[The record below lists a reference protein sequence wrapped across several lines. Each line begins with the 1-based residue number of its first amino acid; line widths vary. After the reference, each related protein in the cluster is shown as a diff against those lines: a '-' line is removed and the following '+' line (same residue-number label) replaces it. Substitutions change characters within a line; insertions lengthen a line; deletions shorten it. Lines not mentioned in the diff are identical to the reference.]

1 MIFERVESK
10 NHLYEAIL
18 VAFLDD
24 TLLIN
29 KYHVNIGSLVECVN
43 DTYRKI
49 MDADNIYPLEW
60 YVVHDGIE
68 TIGYCITSKTYSFLY
83 SFGINIKHRTSEN
96 MINWFE
102 NVKGLFIGSF
112 TCGLWAKNDRA
123 IDYLVRNG
131 MNVYDRN
138 ELEIHLKYN

>member
-1 MIFERVESK
+1 MIFEKVESK
-10 NHLYEAIL
+10 SHLYEAII

-24 TLLIN
+24 KLLIN
-29 KYHVNIGSLVECVN
+29 KYHVNVGSFVECVN
-43 DTYRKI
+43 DTYLKI
-49 MDADNIYPLEW
+49 IDADKEYPLEW
-60 YVVHDGIE
+60 YVINDGIE

-83 SFGINIKHRTSEN
+83 SFGINIKHRTKEN
-96 MINWFE
+96 MVNWFE
-102 NVKGLFIGSF
+102 NVKKLFIGGF

>member
-1 MIFERVESK
+1 MIFEKIESK
-10 NHLYEAIL
+10 SHLYEAIL

-24 TLLIN
+24 TLLLN
-29 KYHVNIGSLVECVN
+29 KYHVNKGSLVECVN
-43 DTYRKI
+43 DTYLKI
-49 MDADNIYPLEW
+49 IDADEEYPLEW
-60 YVVHDGIE
+60 YTIHDGTE

-83 SFGINIKHRTSEN
+83 SFGININHRTKDN
-96 MINWFE
+96 MIDWFE
-102 NVKGLFIGSF
+102 NIKGLFIGSF